1 MLWRGLRSPAC
12 ASASLSFCRIA
23 SSELQRS
30 VILAIWVHSL
40 DHIKHAKGHK
50 KLQQT
55 GNHCARRGIL
65 GETFNTAIHV
75 VIILWKKMATV
86 PSEIY
91 PHIYSFL
98 LQNKF
103 VKTAKS
109 FKKEALVVSTL
120 PGLVISLT

>member
-1 MLWRGLRSPAC
+1 MNA
-12 ASASLSFCRIA
+12 
-23 SSELQRS
+23 
-30 VILAIWVHSL
+30 
-40 DHIKHAKGHK
+40 
-50 KLQQT
+50 
-55 GNHCARRGIL
+55 
-65 GETFNTAIHV
+65 AIHV
-75 VIILWKKMATV
+75 LIILWKKMATV

-120 PGLVISLT
+120 SGLVISLHKPLYAS

>member
-1 MLWRGLRSPAC
+1 
-12 ASASLSFCRIA
+12 
-23 SSELQRS
+23 
-30 VILAIWVHSL
+30 
-40 DHIKHAKGHK
+40 
-50 KLQQT
+50 
-55 GNHCARRGIL
+55 
-65 GETFNTAIHV
+65 
-75 VIILWKKMATV
+75 MATV